1 MSTRKELAIKHS
13 FSKETIF
20 KLKTYA
26 LVLKRAF
33 QNSKNKITQFTDK
46 EELLFE
52 SIISTSKS
60 ELWNKEDNAENWI
73 LTAGKIQNL
82 RIAASLINGIEIPA
96 GEVFS
101 FWKYVGRPSI
111 RNGYVIGRE
120 IREGCIV
127 PSIAGGLCQLSNALY
142 DAAVKADFQILERH
156 KHSKVVKG
164 SLAEQDRDATV
175 KWNYIDLRFCSNEG
189 FRIEIEMDS
198 NYLYVRF
205 RSKQKNNPLFNL
217 RYLPQI
223 KPSLLNDCYSC
234 WNTDC
239 YICNTKDK
247 ISNTGV
253 VTYILDEK
261 WSEYEEYV
269 NRNIKKQDF
278 IMQTFSYV
286 FFKILKRKGE
296 FWNIRYG
303 RNIFNNKAGLKRL
316 FSFHQNKGKN
326 IFSWQLKED
335 EKLVKAI
342 IRKIPIETTHLVVSQ
357 NLLPFLYKYYG
368 LAGRTYDVLMTRS
381 SMKKLQFDLDVAYV
395 KYPDSPTLSDFRAPD
410 RIINL
415 ETKSL
420 VDARKI
426 ITPHRKVAAEFC
438 NSDILE
444 WNIKPLE
451 PAILGK
457 KVLFPASLL
466 ARKGAYEIRQLV
478 KEIGFQLVV
487 YGKANETADFM
498 EGIDVEYNQQN
509 IFENIGLVILPAY
522 AEHCPRL
529 VLKAI
534 SRDIP
539 VIVSDACGIK
549 SDAKIEVIPTGDYQ
563 ALKEKVQKA
572 LSSSIVNC

>member
-20 KLKTYA
+20 RLKTYA
-26 LVLKRAF
+26 LVFQRTL

-60 ELWNKEDNAENWI
+60 ELWNEEDNAENWI

-82 RIAASLINGIEIPA
+82 RIAAGLIDGVEIPA

-101 FWKYVGRPSI
+101 FWKYLGRPSR

-142 DAAVKADFQILERH
+142 DAAIKAGFQILERH

-175 KWNYIDLRFCSNEG
+175 KWNYVDLRFCSNEG

-198 NYLYVRF
+198 DYLYVRF
-205 RSKQKNNPLFNL
+205 RGKPQNNPLFNL
-217 RYLPQI
+217 RYVPQI
-223 KPSLLNDCYSC
+223 EASPLNDCYSC

-239 YICNTKDK
+239 YICNTKGK
-247 ISNTGV
+247 VSNTGV

-261 WSEYEEYV
+261 WSEYEAYV
-269 NRNIKKQDF
+269 NKNIKKQDF
-278 IMQTFSYV
+278 IIQPFSYGFLKV
-286 FFKILKRKGE
+286 LKRKGE
-296 FWNIRYG
+296 FWNIERG

-316 FSFHQNKGKN
+316 LSFHQNKGKN
-326 IFSWQLKED
+326 VFSWQLKED
-335 EKLVKAI
+335 EKLVKAL

-357 NLLPFLYKYYG
+357 NLLPFLYKYYA

-381 SMKKLQFDLDVAYV
+381 SIKQLQFDLDVAYA
-395 KYPDSPTLSDFRAPD
+395 KNSDSPTLSDFRAPD

-415 ETKSL
+415 ESKSL
-420 VDARKI
+420 GNAMKI
-426 ITPHRKVAAEFC
+426 ITPHRKIAAEFC
-438 NSDILE
+438 NSEILE
-444 WNIKPLE
+444 WNIKPLKFT
-451 PAILGK
+451 ILGE

-487 YGKANETADFM
+487 YGKATENPDFM
-498 EGIDVEYNQQN
+498 DGIDFEYSQQN

-534 SRDIP
+534 SQGIP
-539 VIVSDACGIK
+539 VIVSDACGIER
-549 SDAKIEVIPTGDYQ
+549 DTKIDVIPTGDYQ
-563 ALKEKVQKA
+563 ALKEKVQQM
-572 LSSSIVNC
+572 LSCNIIDC